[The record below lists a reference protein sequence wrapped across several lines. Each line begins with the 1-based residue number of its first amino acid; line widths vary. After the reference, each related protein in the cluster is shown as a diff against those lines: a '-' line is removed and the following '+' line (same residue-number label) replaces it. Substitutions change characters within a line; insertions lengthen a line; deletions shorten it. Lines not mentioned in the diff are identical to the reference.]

1 MSNTDPRTQETE
13 HEGADPDVTTARRTP
28 ALSPSPLDASFTRGN
43 PRQRQDA
50 QPLWDAPEQ
59 LRVPSQALDA
69 GNIRAHEQFEA
80 LEGYG
85 CEIAVSAMTALQE
98 VTKKVVE
105 AREAYKAEGIKHDAE
120 QVLDVFDLHS
130 KLAPVA
136 TRKVDAAN
144 RALDS
149 AIAHH
154 EGELRKAIR
163 DGATGPFAAEI
174 RTMLRSMPL
183 GERQSFV
190 MEAIARGDAAAIGAV
205 LGAPAYLTGMT
216 PEMAQAFTERANV
229 AREPRLAAQL
239 SLLKHAQAKL
249 DAAASVFVRSTDN
262 MIGARD
268 STVRTLRA
276 RREKLR
282 TVIGAIAG

>member
-1 MSNTDPRTQETE
+1 MSNANPNTQETE
-13 HEGADPDVTTARRTP
+13 HEDAAPDVSTTRRMP
-28 ALSPSPLDASFTRGN
+28 APPASPLDASLMRGN
-43 PRQRQDA
+43 PRQRQDVSS
-50 QPLWDAPEQ
+50 LWDAPEQ

-69 GNIRAHEQFEA
+69 GNIRAHDQFEA
-80 LEGYG
+80 LEGFG
-85 CEIAVSAMTALQE
+85 CEQALAAMMAMQE

-105 AREAYKAEGIKHDAE
+105 AREAYKAEGIKHEAE

-130 KLAPVA
+130 KLAPAA

-144 RALDS
+144 RMLDA

-174 RTMLRSMPL
+174 RTMLRSMTL

-190 MEAIARGDAAAIGAV
+190 TQAIAKGDGVAIGAA
-205 LGAPAYLTGMT
+205 LGCPSYLAGLS

-239 SLLKHAQAKL
+239 ALMKHAQAKL
-249 DAAASVFVRSTDN
+249 EAAASVFVRSTDN

-268 STVRTLRA
+268 STVRNLRG
-276 RREKLR
+276 RREKLK
-282 TVIGAIAG
+282 TVIGAVAG